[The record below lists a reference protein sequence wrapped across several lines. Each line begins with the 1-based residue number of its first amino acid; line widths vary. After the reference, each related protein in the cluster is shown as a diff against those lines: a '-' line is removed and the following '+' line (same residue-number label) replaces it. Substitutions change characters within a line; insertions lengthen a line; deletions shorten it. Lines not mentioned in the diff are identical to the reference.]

1 MKITMRLALSSIAWD
16 VEKESEVI
24 NLMKSFGINAVEIVP
39 GKYFGELN
47 CVSDEGMD
55 KLRLRWLASGIEVV
69 AMQSLMF
76 GTKGL
81 NIFGTTDAQDSMLSH
96 LEVVCR
102 IGGRL
107 GAKKLVFGSPKSR
120 DISGLEY
127 TAALDIAI
135 NFMKRLARIAE
146 YYGVVICLE
155 PNPARYDANFMT
167 TSEETDRV
175 VRLVNHKS
183 IKMQFDTG
191 SLAINHEDIEE
202 VLQRSRDIIG
212 HIHIS
217 EPDLLP
223 LGAGGVD
230 HERVSFSI
238 KKYLPD
244 HVVSVEIRPRQEEFS
259 EIYRSLQVACRY
271 YQGV

>member
-1 MKITMRLALSSIAWD
+1 MRLALSSIAWD

-24 NLMKSFGINAVEIVP
+24 DLMKGFGVNAVEIVP

-47 CVSDEGMD
+47 RVSDDCMD
-55 KLRLRWLASGIEVV
+55 KLRLRWLASGIEAV

-81 NIFGTTDAQDSMLSH
+81 NIFGTASTQALMLSH
-96 LEVVCR
+96 LEIVCR

-127 TAALDIAI
+127 TAALGIAI
-135 NFMKRLARIAE
+135 DFMKRLARIAE

-155 PNPARYDANFMT
+155 PNPTRYNANFMT
-167 TSEETDRV
+167 TSDETDQV
-175 VRLVNHKS
+175 VRLVNHRS

-191 SLAINHEDIEE
+191 SLTINHEDVEE

-223 LGAGGVD
+223 LGSGGVD
-230 HERVSFSI
+230 HERVSFFI

-244 HVVSVEIRPRQEEFS
+244 YVASIEIRPQQEEFL
-259 EIYRSLQVACRY
+259 EIYHSLQLACRY
-271 YQGV
+271 YQSM